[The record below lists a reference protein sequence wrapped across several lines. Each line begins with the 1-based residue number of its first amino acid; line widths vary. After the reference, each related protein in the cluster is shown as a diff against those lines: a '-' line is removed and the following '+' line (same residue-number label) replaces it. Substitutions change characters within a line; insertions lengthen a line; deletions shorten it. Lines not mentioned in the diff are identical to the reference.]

1 MKKLVASFLAL
12 SACHS
17 VALAQQCAAP
27 QYAAPSCNVP
37 HCAGRTESATANRE
51 SGVAQPEGSYIRGPE
66 SGEFESG
73 SSSFGLKGFGIK
85 LPAISFEGPE
95 MRLPHLTRYR
105 RNPAMVV
112 ESSRAPFVKGR
123 AAEFSQVPRDVPES
137 GQQQQP
143 KRESDSAPVPY
154 QCIPPG
160 PVPTNA
166 STERRLREELARKEA
181 EIREMQDRFGQLE
194 NVVNRLA
201 ESQQQTREAGYRPR
215 RVVPQPKIVEA
226 GFYEEEADDLE
237 EVVEPP
243 VRRAAPRTTRVAEV
257 PAASP
262 SRTAPTL
269 RRAAAA
275 PREIEQPTPPNVGF
289 SYIPDDEEA
298 APVDDDG
305 LGVWKGDVR
314 RPVAKPVNGSA
325 KRSSR

>member
-27 QYAAPSCNVP
+27 QYAAPSCNAP
-37 HCAGRTESATANRE
+37 QCAGRTESGNANRE

-143 KRESDSAPVPY
+143 KKESDNAPVPY

-160 PVPTNA
+160 PVPANA

-226 GFYEEEADDLE
+226 GFYEEEADDFE

-262 SRTAPTL
+262 PRTTPTL
-269 RRAAAA
+269 RRVAA

-305 LGVWKGDVR
+305 LGVWKDDVR